1 MAVDD
6 FQDHWIEDKG
16 EGITVCVVAPSP
28 ALLAGLHSLLSYIE
42 RVETIY
48 DLSSLDEID
57 PYLSNT
63 DILILTPSFGS
74 NSELGEVLDLSP
86 GMGVLILVAD
96 ELEQNRIY
104 AAISPGH
111 AWGFLPLEAT
121 GEQIEAAVQAIA
133 AGLSVGMPTL
143 LNLPLGET
151 PAGMDMQ
158 LIDPLTDREMEVLQL
173 LAQGLANK
181 QIAAKLSI
189 SEHTV
194 KFHVSSIYTKLGAG
208 NRTEAV
214 RMGVRRGLILL

>member
-6 FQDHWIEDKG
+6 FQDHWIDNKR
-16 EGITVCVVAPSP
+16 EGITVCVVATSP
-28 ALLAGLHSLLSYIE
+28 ALLAGLHSLLSNIE

-48 DLSSLDEID
+48 DLSSLEEID
-57 PYLSNT
+57 PYLSST
-63 DILILTPSFGS
+63 DVLLLTPGFGS
-74 NSELGEVLDLSP
+74 NNELEEVLDLLP

-96 ELEQNRIY
+96 ELEQNRMY
-104 AAISPGH
+104 AAISGH
-111 AWGFLPLEAT
+111 AWGFLPLEASA
-121 GEQIEAAVQAIA
+121 EQIEAAVQAIA
-133 AGLSVGMPTL
+133 AGLSIGMPTL
-143 LNLPLGET
+143 LNLPFGET
-151 PAGMDMQ
+151 PPGMDTQ

-181 QIAAKLSI
+181 QIAARLSI

-194 KFHVSSIYTKLGAG
+194 KFHVSSIYNKLGVG

>member
-6 FQDHWIEDKG
+6 FQDHWIDNQG
-16 EGITVCVVAPSP
+16 ERITVCVIATSP
-28 ALLAGLHSLLSYIE
+28 ALLAGLHSLLSKIE

-57 PYLSNT
+57 PYLSST
-63 DILILTPSFGS
+63 DILILTPGFTSI
-74 NSELGEVLDLSP
+74 SELGEVLDLSP
-86 GMGVLILVAD
+86 GMGVLILIAD
-96 ELEQNRIY
+96 DLEQNRIN
-104 AAISPGH
+104 AVNSGH
-111 AWGFLPLEAT
+111 AIGFLPLEASA
-121 GEQIEAAVQAIA
+121 EQIEAAVQALA
-133 AGLSVGMPTL
+133 AGLSVGVPTL
-143 LNLPLGET
+143 LSLPFGET
-151 PAGMDMQ
+151 PVGMDMQ

-194 KFHVSSIYTKLGAG
+194 KFHVSSIYTKLGVG